1 MEEPP
6 QPSSS
11 AAPTP
16 PHSSSAPPPL
26 THSTLSSPGPPPSPS
41 VPPPSTHSTPSS
53 PGPPPSSPVPPPS
66 THSTPSSPVPGP
78 SSPVPGPSTHSAP
91 APPSPPPSLTPS
103 PSPSPSPSETPHCF
117 YQSQAPSFMEYVD
130 PQSGSMKS
138 YALEN
143 CSSIDPLQIAMGQL
157 GNNAPPPQNVDDQ
170 SLDFEE
176 EEEEE
181 EGFLVHGNPSSN
193 LKNKKIKTVSD
204 PQQDFENLTSIIK
217 SKFIKFPH
225 GTIKPCTI
233 LHLHTH
239 VNDEILKIIK
249 TFDKESKQLVKNMQH
264 QCSLL
269 CLSILHNYTSSEHI
283 KQLDN
288 KKTFK
293 NLTKEIENFKK
304 DN

>member
-26 THSTLSSPGPPPSPS
+26 THSTLSSPGPPPSAS
-41 VPPPSTHSTPSS
+41 
-53 PGPPPSSPVPPPS
+53 VPPPS

-91 APPSPPPSLTPS
+91 VQPSTSSLLS
-103 PSPSPSPSETPHCF
+103 PSSSPSHSPSETSHCF
-117 YQSQAPSFMEYVD
+117 YQSQAPSFMYVD
-130 PQSGSMKS
+130 PQSGSMES

-143 CSSIDPLQIAMGQL
+143 YSSIDTLQIAMDQL
-157 GNNAPPPQNVDDQ
+157 GDNAPPPQNVDDQ